1 MATWD
6 MSGIETWELSLDDP
20 RYPDALKAGVRP
32 PEVLYGAGDV
42 TVFGSSVAVVG
53 ARKATPYGLHC
64 ADLFAGFL
72 ARRGIVVVSGGAIGC
87 DQAAHR
93 AALDS
98 DGKTIAVLGSGVDVC
113 YPARATKLLR
123 EIALNGAVVSE
134 RPWGHPPVRWAFRER
149 NRIIAGLSTATLIV
163 EAGLPSGTFSTAEF
177 ALDAGRSVLAV
188 PGSILAPESR
198 GSNRLIVDGAMPIV
212 DEETLASAI
221 DLLFVGEEDGTTDDI
236 ALISDDPLLVAL
248 RADPLRPDDLA
259 RAFSL
264 DIVEVLRT
272 LSRYEFEGVVR
283 HLPDGRFAITP
294 KRR

>member
-1 MATWD
+1 M
-6 MSGIETWELSLDDP
+6 
-20 RYPDALKAGVRP
+20 
-32 PEVLYGAGDV
+32 LYGAGDV
-42 TVFGSSVAVVG
+42 TSFGSSVAVVG

-64 ADLFAGFL
+64 ADLFAAFL
-72 ARRGIVVVSGGAIGC
+72 ARREIVVVSGGAIGC

-93 AALDS
+93 SALDS
-98 DGKTIAVLGSGVDVC
+98 GGTTIAVLGSGVDVC

-123 EIALNGAVVSE
+123 EIAPSGAVVSE

-221 DLLFVGEEDGTTDDI
+221 DLLFVGEEGGKTDNI
-236 ALISDDPLLVAL
+236 ALTSSDPLLVAL
-248 RADPLRPDDLA
+248 RADPSRPDDLA
-259 RAFSL
+259 RACSL